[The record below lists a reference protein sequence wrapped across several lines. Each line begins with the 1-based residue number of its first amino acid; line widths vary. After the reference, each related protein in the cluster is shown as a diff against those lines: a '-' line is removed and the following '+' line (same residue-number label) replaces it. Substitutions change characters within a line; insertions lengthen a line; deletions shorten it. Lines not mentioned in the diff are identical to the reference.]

1 MDKYVKPDWEHT
13 ALLTID
19 IQNDFSLPEAVA
31 EITGT
36 YEIIHNMVSVLNTCR
51 KNNIPIIHVI
61 RIYKEN
67 GSNADICRK

>member
-31 EITGT
+31 EITGI

-51 KNNIPIIHVI
+51 KNNIQIIHVI

>member
-31 EITGT
+31 EITGI
-36 YEIIHNMVSVLNTCR
+36 YEIIHNMVS
-51 KNNIPIIHVI
+51 
-61 RIYKEN
+61 Y
-67 GSNADICRK
+67 